1 MQREGWSKLLQFYCA
16 DMLDQC
22 QTKIFQSLSI
32 EILASHWQDLCLEVR
47 TFSFSKKN
55 RLIFFSLIKLRDAA
69 RKLLEKELDHLHK
82 NHDAWQIFVSKWS
95 YLFNQS
101 YSKENDGA
109 LYDQD
114 IRDIHPDDMSC
125 KIEFEQKI
133 ERFVC
138 FFN

>member
-1 MQREGWSKLLQFYCA
+1 MFRSTNVF
-16 DMLDQC
+16 
-22 QTKIFQSLSI
+22 IFKKKQINFFFLSL
-32 EILASHWQDLCLEVR
+32 V
-47 TFSFSKKN
+47 
-55 RLIFFSLIKLRDAA
+55 IKLRDAA

-133 ERFVC
+133 ERFACV
-138 FFN
+138 FN